1 MVVVSPHCHSCRQR
15 LVQFINH
22 AIHPIAEEFVHLTH
36 AALAIE
42 RRHVE
47 IVSLQVKGADDMVAD
62 HTQPV
67 HLLLVVF
74 LSAAAVVRH
83 DPFLEVAEHGFLIG
97 RDRRIDSADA
107 ADQRHERCQFADRS
121 TALVFVEQGIGLPD
135 SRRGQTGFIALQ
147 FVKYRPDHGVG
158 HLAAAVRLGEEDRQ
172 SFDLVAIGF
181 QIVPEV
187 LRHGFRVLMGV
198 AFPFGAEHGVQTVMV
213 DSLFLVAANRVDQF
227 DQLAAEDAGDV
238 TD

>member
-1 MVVVSPHCHSCRQR
+1 
-15 LVQFINH
+15 
-22 AIHPIAEEFVHLTH
+22 
-36 AALAIE
+36 
-42 RRHVE
+42 
-47 IVSLQVKGADDMVAD
+47 MVAD

-74 LSAAAVVRH
+74 LSAAAVVCH

-135 SRRGQTGFIALQ
+135 LQRGQTGFIALQ

-158 HLAAAVRLGEEDRQ
+158 QLAAAVRLGEEDRQ

-213 DSLFLVAANRVDQF
+213 DSLFLVAANRVDRSISSP
-227 DQLAAEDAGDV
+227 LKTPAASLTSCSWAFWRSGGRRLGIPLPRARSRAPSRECSQGRWRPADCR
-238 TD
+238 